1 MVLRHM
7 SLTSVP
13 VRFVLA
19 VSFSTLVFSVA
30 AILISIY

>member
-19 VSFSTLVFSVA
+19 MSVSTLVFSAA
-30 AILISIY
+30 AIVLSIY